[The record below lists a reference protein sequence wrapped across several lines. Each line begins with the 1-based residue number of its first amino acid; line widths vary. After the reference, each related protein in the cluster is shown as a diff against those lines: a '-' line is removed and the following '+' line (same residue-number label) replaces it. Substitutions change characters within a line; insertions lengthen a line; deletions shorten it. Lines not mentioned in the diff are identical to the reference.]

1 MMKSMNKLGLYV
13 PPAMRSA
20 KDIDAEAATET
31 TNHQPVPPKT
41 EKKVGFAIPP
51 PRLEVYKS
59 SDRENQYPPG
69 FGPTAVDKEVQRS
82 ALLKEVPAPKVAPLA
97 AICRNAAVA
106 GRKRN
111 MADTAIPAPSTAAEN
126 GKGSSGGARRGSRS
140 GRKRNMADTAI
151 PAPSAAAAEN
161 GKGSSGGARRGSRS
175 RGGRGRSGAPAGR
188 TVTVVIPKA
197 SAGPRWRAAN
207 EGSVRVTGDMREG
220 GMQ

>member
-69 FGPTAVDKEVQRS
+69 FGPTAVDKEVHARN
-82 ALLKEVPAPKVAPLA
+82 APKEVPAPKVAPLA

-111 MADTAIPAPSTAAEN
+111 MADVGAGKPAMHPESTTAAEN
-126 GKGSSGGARRGSRS
+126 S
-140 GRKRNMADTAI
+140 
-151 PAPSAAAAEN
+151 
-161 GKGSSGGARRGSRS
+161 KGSSGGARRGSRS

-197 SAGPRWRAAN
+197 SAGPR
-207 EGSVRVTGDMREG
+207 
-220 GMQ
+220 

>member
-51 PRLEVYKS
+51 PRLEMYKS

-69 FGPTAVDKEVQRS
+69 FGPTAVDKEVHARNAQ
-82 ALLKEVPAPKVAPLA
+82 KEVPAPKVAPLA

-111 MADTAIPAPSTAAEN
+111 MADTAIPAPST
-126 GKGSSGGARRGSRS
+126 
-140 GRKRNMADTAI
+140 
-151 PAPSAAAAEN
+151 AAAEN

-197 SAGPRWRAAN
+197 SAGPR
-207 EGSVRVTGDMREG
+207 
-220 GMQ
+220 

>member
-51 PRLEVYKS
+51 PRLEMYKS

-69 FGPTAVDKEVQRS
+69 FGPTAVDKEIHARN
-82 ALLKEVPAPKVAPLA
+82 APKEVPAPKVAPLA

-111 MADTAIPAPSTAAEN
+111 MADVGAGKPEIPAPSAEN
-126 GKGSSGGARRGSRS
+126 GKG
-140 GRKRNMADTAI
+140 
-151 PAPSAAAAEN
+151 
-161 GKGSSGGARRGSRS
+161 SGGARRGSRS

-197 SAGPRWRAAN
+197 SAGPR
-207 EGSVRVTGDMREG
+207 
-220 GMQ
+220 

>member
-69 FGPTAVDKEVQRS
+69 FGPT
-82 ALLKEVPAPKVAPLA
+82 
-97 AICRNAAVA
+97 CR
-106 GRKRN
+106 R
-111 MADTAIPAPSTAAEN
+111 
-126 GKGSSGGARRGSRS
+126 
-140 GRKRNMADTAI
+140 
-151 PAPSAAAAEN
+151 
-161 GKGSSGGARRGSRS
+161 
-175 RGGRGRSGAPAGR
+175 
-188 TVTVVIPKA
+188 
-197 SAGPRWRAAN
+197 
-207 EGSVRVTGDMREG
+207 
-220 GMQ
+220 